1 MNLGCVWGHGLWGF
15 VVIVLN
21 IRLESLSSLLRV
33 IMVDG
38 NRLKV
43 VVRRDGRWNV
53 VVMEVTGPGI
63 FADMNHPFGHPLT
76 WNDGLFYSI
85 FTHS

>member
-1 MNLGCVWGHGLWGF
+1 MWGF
-15 VVIVLN
+15 VVVVLN
-21 IRLESLSSLLRV
+21 IRIESLSSLLRV

-53 VVMEVTGPGI
+53 VVMEVTGSGI
-63 FADMNHPFGHPLT
+63 FADMNYPLGRPLT
-76 WNDGLFYSI
+76 
-85 FTHS
+85 